1 MKINGNWITE
11 YRGVKSIEYHQ
22 ELYDKSFGRES
33 IKSDIFIFNFGK
45 LGHPI
50 NAFGWYL
57 VDDDLKIMY
66 YGFNQV
72 LEEYAKDEILKFY
85 EAVSINEINFI
96 QQSFTSNHT
105 YTPES
110 VTTLNTLL

>member
-1 MKINGNWITE
+1 MKNNGNWITE

-72 LEEYAKDEILKFY
+72 LEEYAKDEILKCFSAIHPSSSGY
-85 EAVSINEINFI
+85 LERLKLKI
-96 QQSFTSNHT
+96 QKA
-105 YTPES
+105 
-110 VTTLNTLL
+110 

>member
-1 MKINGNWITE
+1 MGKNWFTE
-11 YRGVKSIEYHQ
+11 YRGEKSIEYHQ

-72 LEEYAKDEILKFY
+72 LEEYAKDEILKCFSAIHPSSCGY
-85 EAVSINEINFI
+85 LERLKPKVLGA
-96 QQSFTSNHT
+96 
-105 YTPES
+105 
-110 VTTLNTLL
+110 